1 MNWPFVFLNLLFSV
15 LSFAASPNLSWAG
28 QNQESDFLVA
38 TVDASHLKEVG
49 DEISIQSGS
58 AIANE
63 AELKIQVY
71 GYPEVF
77 KKTYSINTINP
88 LQPETISLV
97 VPGLTIA
104 KLGAFGQ
111 KTSLVYNG
119 FTSGDMT
126 FLFDGFE
133 LSDVSDPSEGFDL
146 SSYMLSP
153 DFDFT
158 FAKGSSGL
166 FYRQLG
172 GGLSIDPKY
181 VPGQTLMTSAG
192 SAGQTMLSYQNNVCS
207 NESCYQIGF
216 GGTQVDGLSASVNS
230 RSGTGPLEN
239 DSASLYFLS
248 LGWVKSLSS
257 KSLLKIRTH
266 SQYSNTEIDDY
277 DENFIFKDD
286 KNASLNFFNQFVG
299 LNYSNE
305 NHQYFFENI
314 YSVRNVAN
322 DVDGFSLTER
332 DDSYGVLRTKV
343 RSSHQIKQFEI
354 NWFLQNINLST
365 QTINNLE
372 NLNKVEVG
380 FQADYSSFL
389 KGIKFRNSAN
399 FNALQSFDFGVGLSQ
414 TIRTE
419 AINFPIQKNKNL
431 VLDTNQLANL
441 KESNRLKLYFQ
452 TQYGYKD
459 RRPSFFQLFD
469 PQFGNS
475 NLANER
481 QFFFRPQLDLDIYGD
496 GVGKPKHNISMY
508 YSLENM
514 DSKVVFQ
521 NTNGGEYINS
531 GKLTLNNLTLM
542 YSLEGLKMATKA
554 FYRQSLDSESV
565 TEVLPW
571 TAQKEVGFG
580 FSFRQRLLTLS
591 ADVKWLFEMSNPSQN
606 KIQELVQSQMGVSY
620 QIDTQ
625 SRISLQLNNVF
636 NDKKIWDEGFN
647 RQPFSW
653 MMTLTKKI

>member
-1 MNWPFVFLNLLFSV
+1 MNWPFVFLNLL
-15 LSFAASPNLSWAG
+15 LSISTFAASPDLSGVA
-28 QNQESDFLVA
+28 QNQENDFPL
-38 TVDASHLKEVG
+38 TT
-49 DEISIQSGS
+49 
-58 AIANE
+58 NE
-63 AELKIQVY
+63 DGNLNVFDQDDKIELKIQVY

-77 KKTYSINTINP
+77 KKTYSISTINP
-88 LQPETISLV
+88 LQPETISLA

-104 KLGAFGQ
+104 KLGTFGQ

-133 LSDVSDPSEGFDL
+133 LSDVSDPSEGFDI
-146 SSYMLSP
+146 SSYMMSP

-216 GGTQVDGLSASVNS
+216 GGTQADGLSASVNS
-230 RSGTGPLEN
+230 RAGTDLLEN
-239 DSASLYFLS
+239 DSSSLYYLS
-248 LGWVKSLSS
+248 FGWVKSLSS
-257 KSLLKIRTH
+257 KSLVKVRAHT
-266 SQYSNTEIDDY
+266 QYSTTEIDDY

-299 LNYSNE
+299 LNYSNDH
-305 NHQYFFENI
+305 HQYFFENI

-322 DVDGFSLTER
+322 DVDGFSLTKR
-332 DDSYGVLRTKV
+332 DDSYEVLRTKV
-343 RSSHQIKQFEI
+343 RSSHQIKKFEI
-354 NWFLQNINLST
+354 NWFLQNINLT
-365 QTINNLE
+365 TKTIGNLE

-380 FQADYSSFL
+380 FQADYNTFL
-389 KGIKFRNSAN
+389 KGIKFKHSAN

-414 TIRTE
+414 TLRTE
-419 AINFPIQKNKNL
+419 AIDFSLQKNKK
-431 VLDTNQLANL
+431 LALKISHPVEL
-441 KESNRLKLYFQ
+441 KESNHSKLYFQ

-469 PQFGNS
+469 PQFGNP
-475 NLANER
+475 NLTNER
-481 QFFFRPQLDLDIYGD
+481 QFFFRPQIDLELSNDAAR
-496 GVGKPKHNISMY
+496 KTKHNISIS

-514 DSKVVFQ
+514 NSKVVFQ
-521 NTNGGEYINS
+521 NTNGGEYVNS
-531 GKLTLNNLTLM
+531 DQLTLNNLTLM
-542 YSLEGLKMATKA
+542 HTLEGLKMASKV

-591 ADVKWLFEMSNPSQN
+591 ADIKWLFEMSNPSQN

-620 QIDTQ
+620 HIDTQ
-625 SRISLQLNNVF
+625 SRINLQLNNVF